1 MEKGLRAFFYE
12 YKYYLFPE
20 SCADT
25 EDLKKLG
32 KAEFRRLREENCMAP
47 DFVEESIVTE
57 SLEIGN
63 PEKVFPV
70 TVNIYTQAEY
80 DSLLKK
86 QVEKRCV
93 GCLRFGGDADDLT
106 GHHREISL
114 SGVCYSRE
122 EAEENSPF
130 ARLAAWFW
138 EIVAEQVNRLAEL
151 ADAGNQREINKIL
164 NRQLSR
170 FFLPL
175 DFYCGVENGRYCLCM
190 SSEDYSRQG
199 VRAVVKML
207 AETAMAE
214 NSSLRDAGWKV
225 YACFP
230 KDVYRPKIRPDY
242 FKRPPRLFAGET
254 LGGGI
259 EIAVYEEG
267 ADKWTEKQIAGRRTA
282 AYRYLCSRVGEDL
295 LLAGSDSIAFSDT
308 VPEDK
313 DEVTAEELYE
323 RLKKCV
329 RDEYGE
335 LVPFPAPLLLHAGG
349 EEEDRGTPLPYKE
362 KVHTWVTVCG
372 EMSPENHSEDP
383 FPINTLFESFGI
395 VYAYIFLPGVTQD
408 GTNAERAEIWRD
420 YLDGA
425 WDYPQPITLPDDKEV
440 FARRVGFCF
449 SDEGTSFDYM
459 VFDEKEFFRVL
470 RNLSPVLVAYG
481 AKIVTVKRDGVI
493 VYDPGY
499 VVRPEDAG
507 YLA

>member
-47 DFVEESIVTE
+47 DFVEESIASE
-57 SLEIGN
+57 WLEIGY

-70 TVNIYTQAEY
+70 TVNVYTQAEY
-80 DSLLKK
+80 DALLKK
-86 QVEKRCV
+86 QVEKRCA

-122 EAEENSPF
+122 EEEENPPF
-130 ARLAAWFW
+130 TRLATWFW

-151 ADAGNQREINKIL
+151 ADAGDQREIEKLL

-190 SSEDYSRQG
+190 SSANYPAQG
-199 VRAVVKML
+199 IRAVVKIL
-207 AETAMAE
+207 ADTAME
-214 NSSLRDAGWKV
+214 ETSCLRAAGWTV
-225 YACFP
+225 YPYFP
-230 KDVYRPKIRPDY
+230 KDVYRPKLRPDY
-242 FKRPPRLFAGET
+242 FRHPPRLFVGEVP
-254 LGGGI
+254 GGEL
-259 EIAVYEEG
+259 EIVVYEKG
-267 ADKWTEKQIAGRRTA
+267 ADKWTERQIAGRKAA

-295 LLAGSDSIAFSDT
+295 LLAGSDCIAFSET
-308 VPEDK
+308 VPDDK
-313 DEVTAEELYE
+313 EEVTAEELYV

-329 RDEYGE
+329 ADEYGE
-335 LVPFPAPLLLHAGG
+335 YEPFPAPLFLHAGE

-362 KVHTWVTVCG
+362 RVHTWVTVCS
-372 EMSPENHSEDP
+372 EMSPENHFEGP
-383 FPINTLFESFGI
+383 LQINTFFENFGI
-395 VYAYIFLPGVTQD
+395 VYAYIFFPGVTQE
-408 GTNAERAEIWRD
+408 GANAERTEIWRE
-420 YLDGA
+420 YLDGV
-425 WDYPQPITLPDDKEV
+425 WEYPQPITLPENKEIFV
-440 FARRVGFCF
+440 RRVGMCF
-449 SDEGTSFDYM
+449 SDAGTSVDYM

-470 RNLSPVLVAYG
+470 RNLSPVLVGYG

-493 VYDPGY
+493 VYNPGY
-499 VVRPEDAG
+499 VIRPEDAG
-507 YLA
+507 YPA